1 MKPLQHRTSRHEKQK
16 NQRGF
21 SLIELMIVIAIIGI
35 LIAVGITGYKAAMKA
50 ANEAA
55 AVKTLRSIAE
65 QQMLYYNAH
74 QRSSFGTFEEMR
86 KENLLDSRFDG
97 TTPVVDGY
105 VYTMKVIPKSTTS
118 QAGYT
123 HQCRPA
129 GRRRRGRDRQEP
141 LLRRLRHEHDPRQR
155 PATGH
160 GDRSA
165 NRPVK
170 KFLTSGNPAPATRK
184 VAGASIFVGPL
195 SQNRKQIPTHTTS
208 ITNSKSD
215 GG

>member
-1 MKPLQHRTSRHEKQK
+1 MEPLLNKKK

-35 LIAVGITGYKAAMKA
+35 LIAVGVTGYKAAIKA

-65 QQMLYYNAH
+65 QQMLYFNSH
-74 QRSSFGTFEEMR
+74 QRSSFGSFEEMR

-105 VYTMKVIPKSTTS
+105 VYTMKVIPKSTAQ

-123 HQCRPA
+123 INA
-129 GRRRRGRDRQEP
+129 
-141 LLRRLRHEHDPRQR
+141 DPQVAEGVGATGKNHYYVDSDTNTIHVNADQ
-155 PATGH
+155 PAT
-160 GDRSA
+160 
-165 NRPVK
+165 
-170 KFLTSGNPAPATRK
+170 ATDPPI
-184 VAGASIFVGPL
+184 G
-195 SQNRKQIPTHTTS
+195 Q
-208 ITNSKSD
+208 
-215 GG
+215 

>member
-1 MKPLQHRTSRHEKQK
+1 MKPLNNTKK

-35 LIAVGITGYKAAMKA
+35 LIGVGIAGYRSAIKA

-105 VYTMKVIPKSTTS
+105 VYTMKIIPKSTT
-118 QAGYT
+118 
-123 HQCRPA
+123 
-129 GRRRRGRDRQEP
+129 
-141 LLRRLRHEHDPRQR
+141 RHS
-155 PATGH
+155 PATRSTPTRRSRRELAPPARTTTTLTPTQTRFTSTPISRPRPRIR
-160 GDRSA
+160 RSA
-165 NRPVK
+165 N
-170 KFLTSGNPAPATRK
+170 S
-184 VAGASIFVGPL
+184 
-195 SQNRKQIPTHTTS
+195 
-208 ITNSKSD
+208 
-215 GG
+215 